1 MDEVKPAQTDPIYCG
16 DMAMDGDFP
25 GAGACDAIRRRGR
38 PRAFDPKLVLEKAL
52 EVFWERGFTATS
64 LDDLSEATGVSRP
77 SLAAAF
83 GDKEALYIKSMQ
95 LYRKGINDQL
105 DQVLTCNGGNDS
117 LLNIVRRYFEVMIA
131 TYTGES
137 DSCLGCAFMSTA
149 VNEAPRHESIMDMV
163 QAAMAGFDQRFE
175 HFFTQAQQMGCM
187 GSNADPKVL
196 SQLVVGLTAN
206 IGMRARAGATRAEL
220 QQIIN
225 DTTAFLFA

>member
-1 MDEVKPAQTDPIYCG
+1 MDEVKPSQTDAVYCG
-16 DMAMDGDFP
+16 GMAMDGDLST
-25 GAGACDAIRRRGR
+25 AAACDAIRRRGR
-38 PRAFDPKLVLEKAL
+38 PRAFDPKIVLEKAL

-105 DQVLTCNGGNDS
+105 DQVLTCNGMNDS
-117 LLNIVRRYFEVMIA
+117 LLNIVRRYFDVMIA

-163 QAAMAGFDQRFE
+163 QTAIAGFDQRFE
-175 HFFTQAQQMGCM
+175 EFFSQAQAMGCM
-187 GSNADPKVL
+187 QSNADPKVL
-196 SQLVVGLTAN
+196 SQMIVGLTAN

-220 QQIIN
+220 QRIIN